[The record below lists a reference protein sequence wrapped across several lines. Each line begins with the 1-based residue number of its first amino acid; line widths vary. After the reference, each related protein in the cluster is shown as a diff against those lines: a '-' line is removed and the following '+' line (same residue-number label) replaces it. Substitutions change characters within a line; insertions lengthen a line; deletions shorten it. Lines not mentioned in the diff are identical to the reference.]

1 MSSLGEFGRY
11 QQGASPL
18 HRADARTKILVTLAF
33 MATIFLVTS
42 PLQALWAL
50 AGFLGLCALGRISPL
65 SLLAS
70 SAPLLAL
77 LLVFSLLNLFVNPEG
92 PVLWSWGA
100 LSIHEGGLFSAAQTA
115 LRLGLLV
122 LNGALLLAVTE
133 PLQLT
138 RGLSSLLSPLGRLG
152 VPVEQLAFVLAL
164 ALRFVPTLTSEIQ
177 GVMDAQRARGAA
189 FDSGGPLKRLRALL
203 SILVPTFA
211 GALRHAQGL
220 SLALEARHYDP
231 NRPRTIWKQPH
242 LGQVDAGL
250 CIYGLIYVIGL
261 SLL

>member
-1 MSSLGEFGRY
+1 MSGVGEFGRY
-11 QQGASPL
+11 QRGTSPL
-18 HRADARTKILVTLAF
+18 HRADARAKILVTVAF
-33 MATIFLVTS
+33 MTTIFLIAS
-42 PLQALWAL
+42 PGQALWAL
-50 AGFLGLCALGRISPL
+50 AGFLGLCGLGRIRPV

-70 SAPLLAL
+70 SAPLLVL
-77 LLVFSLLNLFVNPEG
+77 LGVFSLLNLFVNPEG
-92 PVLWSWGA
+92 AVLWSWGA
-100 LSIHEGGLFSAAQTA
+100 LSIHEGGLISAALTA
-115 LRLGLLV
+115 TRLGLLIV
-122 LNGALLLAVTE
+122 NGALLLAVTE

-138 RGLSSLLSPLGRLG
+138 RGLSTLLSPLGRLG

-164 ALRFVPTLTSEIQ
+164 ALRFVPTLTGEIQ
-177 GVMDAQRARGAA
+177 SVMDAQRARGAA
-189 FDSGGPLKRLRALL
+189 FDSGSPLKRLRALL

-250 CIYGLIYVIGL
+250 CIYGLIYVVGL